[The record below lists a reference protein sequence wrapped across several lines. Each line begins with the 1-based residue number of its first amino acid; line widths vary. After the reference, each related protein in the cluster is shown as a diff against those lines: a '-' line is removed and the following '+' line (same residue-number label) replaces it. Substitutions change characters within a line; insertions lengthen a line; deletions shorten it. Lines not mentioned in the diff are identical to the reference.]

1 MTMEEQIREALRG
14 VMDPEIGINI
24 VDLGLVYNVDVRG
37 NDVHIQMTMTTQAC
51 PLHEYIAESARTAV
65 RHAVPEVAGVDVEM
79 VWDPPWSPA
88 MMSAEAKRQMGW
100 SS

>member
-1 MTMEEQIREALRG
+1 MEERIREALRA

-24 VDLGLVYNVDVRG
+24 VDLGLVYGVEVRG
-37 NDVHIQMTMTTQAC
+37 NDVHITLTMTTRAC
-51 PLHEYIAESARTAV
+51 PLHEYITETARTAV
-65 RHAVPEVAGVDVEM
+65 RQALPEAERVEVEM

>member
-1 MTMEEQIREALRG
+1 MQERIREALRE

-24 VDLGLVYNVDVRG
+24 VDLGLVYSVDVQG
-37 NDVHIQMTMTTQAC
+37 NDVRIELTMTTQAC
-51 PLHEYIAESARTAV
+51 PLHEYITDTARTAV
-65 RHAVPEVAGVDVEM
+65 RQSVPEAERVDVEM
-79 VWDPPWSPA
+79 VWDPPWSPM

>member
-1 MTMEEQIREALRG
+1 MEERIREALRG

-24 VDLGLVYNVDVRG
+24 VDLGLVYNVDVQG

>member
-1 MTMEEQIREALRG
+1 MTMEERIREALRE

-24 VDLGLVYNVDVRG
+24 VDLGLVYNLDVRD
-37 NDVHIQMTMTTQAC
+37 NAVHIQLTMTTQAC
-51 PLHEYIAESARTAV
+51 PLHEYIAESARAAV
-65 RHAVPEVAGVDVEM
+65 RRAVPEVGEVDVEM

-100 SS
+100 NS

>member
-1 MTMEEQIREALRG
+1 MEERIREALRE

-24 VDLGLVYNVDVRG
+24 VDLGLVYDVAVRG
-37 NDVHIQMTMTTQAC
+37 DVVHIQLTMTTQAC
-51 PLHEYIAESARTAV
+51 PLHEYITESARTAV
-65 RHAVPEVAGVDVEM
+65 RRALPELSDVDVEM

-100 SS
+100 AS